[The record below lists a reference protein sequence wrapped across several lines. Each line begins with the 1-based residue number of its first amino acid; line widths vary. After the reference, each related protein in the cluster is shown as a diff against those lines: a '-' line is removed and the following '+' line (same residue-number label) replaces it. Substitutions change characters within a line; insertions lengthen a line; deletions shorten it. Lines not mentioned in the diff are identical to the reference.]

1 MLQDADDDE
10 PIGEVNTDRLKA
22 MAAREQAMAS
32 SGSVQSSEVLSGSNA
47 TLLFYACVNCLYCL
61 DLEAMRRKNTYTKF
75 CDSLLQKSAKVRS
88 LVTDLKKNYESDPCV
103 DKPKSQSV
111 QTKDRV
117 MPAS

>member
-1 MLQDADDDE
+1 
-10 PIGEVNTDRLKA
+10 
-22 MAAREQAMAS
+22 
-32 SGSVQSSEVLSGSNA
+32 
-47 TLLFYACVNCLYCL
+47 
-61 DLEAMRRKNTYTKF
+61 MRRKNTYTKF